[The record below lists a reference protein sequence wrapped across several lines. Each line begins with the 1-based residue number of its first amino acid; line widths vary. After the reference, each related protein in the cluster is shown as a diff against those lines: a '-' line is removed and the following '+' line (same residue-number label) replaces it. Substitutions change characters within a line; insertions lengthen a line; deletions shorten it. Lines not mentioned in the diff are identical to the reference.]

1 MYTPLR
7 QKAPES
13 VQNTLCACTVK
24 AFESFS
30 ASIAVPPMGKHREN
44 PGAPVLWC
52 AVSHPLLIL
61 PFFQTVD
68 VMSLPCNP
76 TQDTGS
82 QKMAGKERKKP
93 RSQPGAGPIVSALLM
108 VSQVSTSSELA
119 NRGCACAWSKD
130 KRAQRHSLSQ
140 GPLIRQ
146 TVEMPPWSAQL
157 PKVCKPEGGC
167 SPVCSPCS
175 YRAHLRHSQGCSLPS
190 LGILSASQRLLQ
202 GVGGWADRAVCLDDA
217 FNRATR
223 HWASK
228 SSYHTN
234 YLNHP
239 VCKPLLQHLVQIRA
253 YQQE

>member
-1 MYTPLR
+1 MVCS
-7 QKAPES
+7 KS
-13 VQNTLCACTVK
+13 
-24 AFESFS
+24 
-30 ASIAVPPMGKHREN
+30 SITHPPIFPN
-44 PGAPVLWC
+44 C
-52 AVSHPLLIL
+52 
-61 PFFQTVD
+61 VD

-93 RSQPGAGPIVSALLM
+93 RSQPGAGPTVPALLM

-146 TVEMPPWSAQL
+146 TVEMPPWPAQL
-157 PKVCKPEGGC
+157 PRVCKPEGGC

-175 YRAHLRHSQGCSLPS
+175 YRAHLRHSQGCSLRS
-190 LGILSASQRLLQ
+190 LGILSAPQRLLQ

-217 FNRATR
+217 FKRATR
-223 HWASK
+223 HWALK

-239 VCKPLLQHLVQIRA
+239 VCKPLLQHPVQIRA
-253 YQQE
+253 CQQE